1 MAKTKRVYFFDGVVS
16 LDKNRADSCFGTRA
30 TEQQILENLGKLTV
44 SPGDILEAK
53 DGFVFLDENKQP
65 FEPEEE
71 GEEEDSVLSQLV
83 SFDY

>member
-16 LDKNRADSCFGTRA
+16 LDKNPEDSCFGTRA
-30 TEQQILENLGKLTV
+30 TVAQILENLGKLLV
-44 SPGDILEAK
+44 SPGDILEGK